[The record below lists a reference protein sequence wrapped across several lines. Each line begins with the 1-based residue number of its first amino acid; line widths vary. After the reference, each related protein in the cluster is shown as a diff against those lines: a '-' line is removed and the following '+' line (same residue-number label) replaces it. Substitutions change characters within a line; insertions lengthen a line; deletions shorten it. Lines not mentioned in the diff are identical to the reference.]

1 MICQKLYTM
10 KRSFLI
16 AAVFS
21 LLFFSES
28 FGQTDTIYLY
38 NASFEDFPQA
48 STPPRGW
55 RNCGW
60 ASESPP
66 DTHPA
71 GFFEVVKPAYDGNT
85 YLGMVVRDNET
96 WESVS
101 QRMSSAMEAGKC
113 YEFSIMLARSELYVS
128 VSQASGQDANYTTP
142 VKLKI
147 YGGFS
152 QCGREEV
159 LGETKEVVNH
169 RWVEYRFKFEPTQN
183 FTHLTFE
190 SFYKTPTLFPYN
202 GNILLDKASS
212 IVLVPCDDS
221 VAAQEEIPEPAPKPE
236 PPKPEPTKPEPPKP
250 PIKADTTKPVAEE
263 KSDVT
268 LAGVERADLKE
279 GQVIRL
285 KNVYFQADSASIT
298 QDSYEALNN
307 IFDFLDANK
316 DVIIEVGG
324 HTNSRPQ
331 HDYADN
337 LSTERAKSVM
347 QYLVN
352 RGIEPRRI
360 KYKGYGKRQPIAT
373 NNTLGGRK
381 LNQRVEIKILS
392 FDG

>member
-1 MICQKLYTM
+1 M
-10 KRSFLI
+10 KSSFLI
-16 AAVFS
+16 IAILS
-21 LLFFSES
+21 LLFLTDSY
-28 FGQTDTIYLY
+28 GQTDTVYLS

-71 GFFEVVKPAYDGNT
+71 GNFEVVKPAFDGAT

-101 QRMSSAMEAGKC
+101 QRLSQPLQAGQC
-113 YEFSIMLARSELYVS
+113 YNFTIMLARSELYVS

-147 YGGFS
+147 YGGFN
-152 QCGREEV
+152 QCGRDEI
-159 LGETKEVVNH
+159 LGETKEIVNH
-169 RWVEYRFKFEPTQN
+169 RWVEYRFKFEPTEN
-183 FTHLTFE
+183 FTHITFE
-190 SFYKTPTLFPYN
+190 AFYKTPTLFPYN
-202 GNILLDKASS
+202 GNVLLDKASA
-212 IVLVPCDDS
+212 ITPIPCDDS
-221 VAAQEEIPEPAPKPE
+221 IAAKEETPE
-236 PPKPEPTKPEPPKP
+236 PPQKPELPQPEPTKPEPV
-250 PIKADTTKPVAEE
+250 KAQPQPQPDTTKPQPEP
-263 KSDVT
+263 KKDVT
-268 LAGVERADLKE
+268 LAGVERSDLKE

-285 KNVYFQADSASIT
+285 KNVYFQADSSSIT
-298 QDSYEALNN
+298 SDSYEALDN
-307 IFDFLDANK
+307 IFEFLSANK
-316 DVIIEVGG
+316 DVTIEVGG

-337 LSTERAKSVM
+337 LSNLRAKAVM
-347 QYLVN
+347 QYLVDK
-352 RGIEPRRI
+352 GIEPRRI

-373 NNTLGGRK
+373 NSTVAGRK
-381 LNQRVEIKILS
+381 LNQRVEIKILG